1 MTQTL
6 IVTSPNWG
14 RIGRGLKIMKKIYMQ
29 PTMTVV
35 EIKSQAGLLADS
47 VKTYG
52 LGANPLNES
61 DEPGNATDEGV

>member
-14 RIGRGLKIMKKIYMQ
+14 RIGRGLIMKKIYMQ

-35 EIKSQAGLLADS
+35 EINSQAGLLAGS
-47 VKTYG
+47 VKTTG
-52 LGANPLNES
+52 LANPLNDNNES
-61 DEPGNATDEGV
+61 GNPEEEGM

>member
-35 EIKSQAGLLADS
+35 EINSQAGLLAGS
-47 VKTYG
+47 VKTTG
-52 LGANPLNES
+52 LANPLNDNNES
-61 DEPGNATDEGV
+61 GNPEEEGM

>member
-14 RIGRGLKIMKKIYMQ
+14 RIGRELKIMKKIYMQ

-35 EIKSQAGLLADS
+35 EIKSQAGLLAGS
-47 VKTYG
+47 VKTTG
-52 LGANPLNES
+52 LANPLNDNNES
-61 DEPGNATDEGV
+61 GNAEEEGM

>member
-14 RIGRGLKIMKKIYMQ
+14 RIGRGLIMKKIYMQ

-35 EIKSQAGLLADS
+35 EINSQAGLLAGS
-47 VKTYG
+47 LKTTG
-52 LGANPLNES
+52 LANPLNDNNES
-61 DEPGNATDEGV
+61 GSPEEEGM